1 MRIIL
6 ASTSKYRKSV
16 LEKLHLPFECIA
28 PTTIENQ
35 IDDED
40 ASAMSLRL
48 AIAKA
53 KSVAYQFPDALVI
66 GSDQV
71 ACLGEEKLGKPG
83 DFSTAQSQLQKS
95 SAKTVTFYT
104 GLCVYHHASQTCHST
119 VEPYSVTFRPLS
131 SQQIDN
137 YLNKEQPFDCAGSFK
152 SEGLGIAMFQSQ
164 SGRDPNSLI
173 GLPLIA
179 LCDLLALH
187 NLDVLAN

>member
-6 ASTSKYRKSV
+6 ASTSKYRKSL

-28 PTTIENQ
+28 PTTVENH
-35 IDDED
+35 IDGED

-53 KSVAYQFPDALVI
+53 KSVACQFADELVI

-71 ACLGEEKLGKPG
+71 ACLGDEKLGKPG
-83 DFSTAQSQLQKS
+83 DFSTAQRQLQKS

-119 VEPYSVTFRPLS
+119 VESFEVKFRQLS
-131 SQQIDN
+131 LQQIDN
-137 YLNKEQPFDCAGSFK
+137 YLDKEQPFDCAGSFK
-152 SEGLGIAMFQSQ
+152 SEGLGIALFESLK
-164 SGRDPNSLI
+164 GRDPNSLI

-187 NLDVLAN
+187 KLDVLAI